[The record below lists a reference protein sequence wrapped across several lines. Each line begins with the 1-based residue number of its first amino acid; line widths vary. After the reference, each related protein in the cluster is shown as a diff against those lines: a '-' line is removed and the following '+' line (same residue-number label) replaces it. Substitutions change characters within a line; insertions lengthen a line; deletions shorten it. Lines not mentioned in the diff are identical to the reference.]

1 MGCSLWVP
9 IREPLPHSRR
19 PRLYAGVL
27 NALGQHSLNLTKVR
41 SKMKYLHS
49 PGIVSWHW
57 DFRSSTQNR
66 NKHVG
71 AVRSRVNQHIWA
83 GHSFILLL
91 PFRLVYHRSLMKTI
105 KFAGPGWSLYET
117 LFGVFTSPA
126 ARWGHLVQLCL
137 VRSHVRPVRAVL
149 QFNWCCPGNNTRRQG
164 RSVTGPEC
172 ISYRISVSQCV
183 TLTIYIGYPGS
194 KNAQISHLAQYYSI

>member
-9 IREPLPHSRR
+9 IREPLLHSRR

-71 AVRSRVNQHIWA
+71 AVRSPRSTNTSGHLGI
-83 GHSFILLL
+83 HSFYCC
-91 PFRLVYHRSLMKTI
+91 RLVYQRSFNEDNKVCGP
-105 KFAGPGWSLYET
+105 GPGWSLYET
-117 LFGVFTSPA
+117 LFSVFTSPA
-126 ARWGHLVQLCL
+126 ARWGHLVQQWRGGL
-137 VRSHVRPVRAVL
+137 VLLEVMLNLLEP
-149 QFNWCCPGNNTRRQG
+149 C
-164 RSVTGPEC
+164 
-172 ISYRISVSQCV
+172 
-183 TLTIYIGYPGS
+183 
-194 KNAQISHLAQYYSI
+194 